1 MSDDDKPKEV
11 HRMDMKIEK
20 GVAKNMEL
28 IGYHDLEGKP
38 GFQMAMQVVDKKWYL
53 YLGHFWHQGWSIL
66 DVTEPSNPKL
76 MKFVPG
82 PGGTE
87 TVKVQVADGIM
98 ITNLQKWIH
107 FPGRPTDL
115 PYEEGLYI
123 WDVKD
128 PVNPKRLGHW
138 KTGMSDG
145 THRNYYNG
153 GRYVHLAAAAPGF
166 SGNIYRILDIADP
179 TRPVEVGRWWLPEQ
193 WAAGG
198 GKVTKPSF
206 SLHGPPYP
214 KGDRAYLSYG
224 DAGIVIVDISD
235 IALPKL
241 VGHLDVYPPLGSPIA
256 CHTVLPL
263 TRRDLAIMSSEGIG
277 PDIAE
282 HVFGVKKPNPL
293 NFAGI
298 VDVSDEKNPTLISI
312 FPVPEPPPG
321 SPYKNFHEKGGW
333 FGPHNWHEPHNHPDL
348 EDRDD
353 RVYLTYFNA
362 GVRVY
367 DISDPYLPREIAY
380 YIPPNPK
387 KRLGM
392 LPLGDLVV
400 SSEDILV
407 DKRGY
412 VYVTDKNLGLHIL
425 RCTV

>member
-1 MSDDDKPKEV
+1 M
-11 HRMDMKIEK
+11 RIEK
-20 GVAKNMEL
+20 GVARNMEL
-28 IGYHDLEGKP
+28 VAYHDLQEKP
-38 GFQMAMQVVDKKWYL
+38 GFQMAMQVVDKRWYL
-53 YLGHFWHQGWSIL
+53 YLGHFWHAGWTLL
-66 DVTEPSNPKL
+66 DVTEPSDPKFI
-76 MKFVPG
+76 KFITG
-82 PGGTE
+82 PEYTE

-98 ITNLQKWIH
+98 ITSLQKWIP
-107 FPGRPTDL
+107 FPGRPTDIS
-115 PYEEGLYI
+115 YEEGIYV

-138 KTGMSDG
+138 KSGSPLG
-145 THRNYYNG
+145 THRNYYDG
-153 GRYVHLAAAAPGF
+153 GRYVHLAAGAPGF
-166 SGNIYRILDIADP
+166 SKNIYRIVDIADP
-179 TRPVEVGRWWLPEQ
+179 TKPVEVGKWWLPEQ

-198 GKVTKPSF
+198 AIVTKPEV

-214 KGDRAYLSYG
+214 VGNRAYLSYG
-224 DAGIVIVDISD
+224 DAGMVILDISD
-235 IALPKL
+235 ISVPKL
-241 VGHLDVYPPLGSPIA
+241 LGHLDVYPPMGSPIA

-263 TRRDLAIMSSEGIG
+263 PRRKLAIMSSEGIG
-277 PDIAE
+277 ADVCKA
-282 HVFGVKKPNPL
+282 VFGVKKPPM
-293 NFAGI
+293 NFAAI
-298 VDVSDEKNPTLISI
+298 VDVSDEREPTMISL

-367 DISDPYLPREIAY
+367 DISDPYLPKEIAC

-392 LPLGDLVV
+392 LPFGELVV

-407 DKRGY
+407 DRRGY
-412 VYVTDKNLGLHIL
+412 IYITDKNLGLHIL